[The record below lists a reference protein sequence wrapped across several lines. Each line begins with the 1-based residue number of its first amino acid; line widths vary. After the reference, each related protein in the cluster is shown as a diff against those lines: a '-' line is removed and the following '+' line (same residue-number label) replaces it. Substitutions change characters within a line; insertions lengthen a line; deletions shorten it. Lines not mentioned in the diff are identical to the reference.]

1 MYSRSIL
8 VLVSVLLVSALV
20 GCGVEQSAEP
30 ATPTGPSSE
39 APSDPAAGGTRLAVG
54 LYDLED
60 GTVQGVG
67 TLEYVDL
74 EGGFWAL
81 IGGTAAEG
89 TEGETVAVIANG
101 GEFEDQ
107 LKALSGRLVM
117 ISGKRLEGASIR
129 MAGPEVEITDV
140 QEISDTPGPAE

>member
-1 MYSRSIL
+1 MRSRSTLAIISI
-8 VLVSVLLVSALV
+8 VIVMALA
-20 GCGVEQSAEP
+20 GCAAEQAAEP
-30 ATPTGPSSE
+30 TPPEPSVETPT
-39 APSDPAAGGTRLAVG
+39 DPAAGGTRLAFG

-67 TLEYVDL
+67 TLEYVEL

-81 IGGTAAEG
+81 VGGTAAEG
-89 TEGETVAVIANG
+89 TEGETVAVIANSK
-101 GEFEDQ
+101 EFEDR
-107 LKALSGRLVM
+107 LKPLSGKTVM
-117 ISGKRLEGASIR
+117 ITGKRLDGASVR